1 MRILVTGG
9 AGFIGSH
16 VVDAYVGAGH
26 DVTVLDDLSAGKTSN
41 LNPGAWFVRGNIL
54 DPGLHEVFAREGFD
68 VVSHHAARIS
78 VRESVED
85 PLLYANVNILGTLN
99 VLEMSRL
106 HGVRK
111 VIFASSGGACYG
123 DCDRPAREDDPTE
136 PLSPYGE
143 SKLTAERYLRLYAR
157 LHDLDFTILR
167 YGNVYGPRQ
176 DPLFVIAAASP
187 MGNVYGPRQD
197 PHGGAGLVALACG
210 AILSG
215 GPLRIFGDG
224 RQERDYIHVDDV
236 VRANLLALDAGSA
249 ETYNIGT
256 GVGTSVNGLLALLEG
271 ISGSRIERLC
281 LPAREGEVA
290 WNVLDVGRAAR
301 HPFGWHPGTI
311 LADGLEDTIRHYRA
325 G

>member
-26 DVTVLDDLSAGKTSN
+26 EVTVLDDLSAGKTCN
-41 LNPGAWFVRGNIL
+41 VNPGAGLVRGNIL
-54 DPGLHEVFAREGFD
+54 DPGLHGVFDRGGFD

-78 VRESVED
+78 VRESVDD
-85 PLLYANVNILGTLN
+85 PILYANVNILGTLN
-99 VLEMSRL
+99 ILEMSRL

-111 VIFASSGGACYG
+111 IIFASSGGACYG
-123 DCDRPAREDDPTE
+123 DCDRPAREDDPAE

-143 SKLTAERYLRLYAR
+143 SKLAGERYIRLHSR

-167 YGNVYGPRQ
+167 Y
-176 DPLFVIAAASP
+176 
-187 MGNVYGPRQD
+187 GNVYGPRQD

-215 GPLRIFGDG
+215 SPIRIFGDG
-224 RQERDYIHVDDV
+224 RQERDYVHVDDV
-236 VRANLLALDAGSA
+236 VRANLSALDAGSG

-256 GVGTSVNGLLALLEG
+256 GVATSVDGLLALLEW
-271 ISGSRIERLC
+271 ISGSRIERLH
-281 LPAREGEVA
+281 LPSREGEVA
-290 WNVLDVGRAAR
+290 RNVLDVGRAAR
-301 HPFGWHPGTI
+301 QPFGWHPGTI
-311 LADGLEDTIRHYRA
+311 LADGLEDTLRHHRV